1 MADWLFVILG
11 FERKRNSHTP
21 FTIETSGYSGKYWD
35 GSQPSP
41 NDKVYFIAAPEKET
55 KDISKDDISNCCFCA
70 NTSPT
75 IQQYEKNI
83 VITAT
88 ELYEITLDDTDKEN
102 ILHLMQ
108 NGTTG
113 AKVANRRSEYPQGI
127 YKSNNKLINAGA
139 NPINH
144 GQVGNH
150 DSSEKPPK
158 ECAKA
163 SLKAIP
169 HCLAAALATK
179 GFVVLGG
186 LSGAGK
192 TKLAV
197 DFSNHARETSE
208 PQIVKIQRNI
218 SARTIDNQDATIRE
232 SFDYSNPLVLS
243 VRPDWRDGSSVIG
256 YYNAITQKRKEEP
269 LSQYL
274 QACNDPECCCVF
286 SEESNE
292 GNKNAVN
299 CFKDKKTFII
309 FDEMNL
315 ARVEYYLADILS
327 AMELDGSAGGVR
339 LDMGPNESKDIPWPE
354 NFNIIGTANM
364 DETTYAFSPKVLDR
378 CFYIRYSGRDIK
390 LDEKDGEE
398 DGQIVAAATAFK
410 EKIEDFIKSKSYKDR
425 LNNATDNSLLKYI
438 DGIVCGILRK
448 MNGNNHPV
456 SFGHRAR
463 NEIGAFIY
471 NYAILAGYG
480 PSETGSDGSGSA
492 GSESGGTE
500 AKGSPSGRPDKNDDI
515 LRHALDWAVV
525 TKILPKFHGARED
538 LEGQLKVLYETLTG
552 TDFIEMKG
560 EAESNQSEAAGQ
572 ADQGS
577 SLVPEDSRSAGDIRW
592 LLGELEKK
600 DFAIYA

>member
-1 MADWLFVILG
+1 MLLLVGSDFQGLRDSNSFAALASQDASDNGSDNLIAVAEPGENDSISG
-11 FERKRNSHTP
+11 GRQVVRN
-21 FTIETSGYSGKYWD
+21 D
-35 GSQPSP
+35 L
-41 NDKVYFIAAPEKET
+41 
-55 KDISKDDISNCCFCA
+55 SN
-70 NTSPT
+70 
-75 IQQYEKNI
+75 
-83 VITAT
+83 
-88 ELYEITLDDTDKEN
+88 
-102 ILHLMQ
+102 
-108 NGTTG
+108 
-113 AKVANRRSEYPQGI
+113 
-127 YKSNNKLINAGA
+127 SNN
-139 NPINH
+139 
-144 GQVGNH
+144 
-150 DSSEKPPK
+150 SSEKWHR
-158 ECAKA
+158 
-163 SLKAIP
+163 SIP

-471 NYAILAGYG
+471 NYAILAGCG